1 MQIGDHVC
9 LWLLRLLLFLSLQA
23 LYPEDAVPV
32 EAVHE
37 LVCSDTVGA
46 QVVGTLHT
54 LGHRV
59 QLLALAARAPGQ
71 SVAAVADALRVVG
84 DTSWTITATAILQQL
99 LVVVQVLLLLL
110 LLLLA
115 KAVIGGRYR
124 RIAAGQRGR

>member
-9 LWLLRLLLFLSLQA
+9 LWLLLLRLLLFLSLQA

-59 QLLALAARAPGQ
+59 QLLALAARAPRQ

-84 DTSWTITATAILQQL
+84 DTGRTITATAILQQL
-99 LVVVQVLLLLL
+99 LVVVQVLL

>member
-84 DTSWTITATAILQQL
+84 DTGRTITATAILQQL
-99 LVVVQVLLLLL
+99 LVVVQVLLLL